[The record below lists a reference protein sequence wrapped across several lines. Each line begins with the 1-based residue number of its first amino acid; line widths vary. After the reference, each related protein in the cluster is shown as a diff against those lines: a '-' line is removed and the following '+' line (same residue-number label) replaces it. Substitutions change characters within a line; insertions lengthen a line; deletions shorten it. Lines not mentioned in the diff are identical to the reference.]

1 MDAAAGLAMAIH
13 MGIPIFMDGE
23 FSPAESGSV
32 AHFHEVHDHEAA
44 GKAGPEPTDDNPEI
58 EPGVTTPI
66 PRVFQDLIDG
76 LGMPESGDRP
86 DVRPGPDEER

>member
-1 MDAAAGLAMAIH
+1 MAIH

-44 GKAGPEPTDDNPEI
+44 GKAGPEPADDNPEI
-58 EPGVTTPI
+58 ETGVTTPI
-66 PRVFQDLIDG
+66 PRAFQDLIDG
-76 LGMPESGDRP
+76 PRNAGKRRSSRRAT
-86 DVRPGPDEER
+86 RPGRRTIVIP